1 MLDAITFEKRG
12 IPAAAVITSPF
23 IPTAEA
29 LSRLVG
35 MPGYPYAVAPHPFG
49 SLSAAEVAERADH
62 LVDRIES
69 LLLHGDAA
77 TGRG

>member
-1 MLDAITFEKRG
+1 VLDAISFEKRG

-29 LSRLVG
+29 MARLAG

-49 SLSAAEVAERADH
+49 SLTPAEVAERAEQ
-62 LVDRIES
+62 LVERIES
-69 LLLHGDAA
+69 LL
-77 TGRG
+77 R

>member
-1 MLDAITFEKRG
+1 MLDAIEFEKRG
-12 IPAAAVITSPF
+12 IPAAVVITAPF

-49 SLSAAEVAERADH
+49 SLTPVEVAERAEQ
-62 LVDRIES
+62 LVERIES
-69 LLLHGDAA
+69 LL
-77 TGRG
+77 R